1 MIKFFA
7 AKPAK
12 AEHKP
17 DSKTDIASPADRPT
31 SSANSNKTDTKLF
44 GKNFLKI
51 NFGFFIICASIVL
64 VSGCLYGWL
73 TSKELTTAR
82 KHHEQVTAIIYNTAA
97 SIPSLQQVFIR
108 NLEERD
114 ALAGIARTH
123 LNLAA
128 HAQAG
133 LMNGTAE
140 YIANYKIAERENAYS
155 LSEYLRDSQNL
166 LENSLVSNVPET
178 ELLDLISVFQNN
190 LQPLNEKLLFDINQR
205 IDFLLGKQFMIT
217 LVTTFITLLLF
228 WLEVKFYSRERKKIA
243 VDALEIV
250 RSYNLSQISFN
261 EKRAF
266 EDHLRQELEGQY
278 NGEMRK
284 SVCDISETTDTLR
297 KSELT
302 DDQKS
307 QLQIISDACEK
318 LFAVMHRLSSTN
330 PNQEDHEIE
339 FTSEENPPNR
349 EMTFDVDNENINLVG
364 VRILMI
370 ESDLDVQRGFA
381 HVLDSKKLD
390 YCMVE
395 DIHEGLT
402 VMQKAFSIGMN
413 IECLV
418 INTDSDKMSFQNLL
432 TIMQED
438 EDLRKLPVLVLCSDD
453 ELAEE
458 AVSLAQDAKVKART
472 STHNGII
479 KGLNDLLSDN
489 TVQATP
495 IHNKDDRKAEAM
507 ANAQHAARE
516 EQTKAT
522 VDRLPIATEPVD
534 ILICEDDDTN
544 RLVIS
549 QILKNAG
556 ITFHLA
562 NDGLEGME
570 CFEQYNP
577 KLVVTD
583 ISMPNSNG
591 FSFTHELRK
600 REKVTGTYTPVI
612 ALTSHSGDVNRE
624 RCLDAGMDDYLKRP
638 IAPDQL
644 LAKVT
649 QWLEPVPER
658 KRA

>member
-1 MIKFFA
+1 MIKLFA

-12 AEHKP
+12 AEPKP
-17 DSKTDIASPADRPT
+17 DSKSDTATPADRPT
-31 SSANSNKTDTKLF
+31 GSAKSSKTDTKLF

-97 SIPSLQQVFIR
+97 SIPSFQQVFIR

-133 LMNGTAE
+133 LMNSSAE

-155 LSEYLRDSQNL
+155 LSEYLRDSKSL

-178 ELLDLISVFQNN
+178 ELLDLISVFQNK

-205 IDFLLGKQFMIT
+205 IDFLLGKQFLIT

-250 RSYNLSQISFN
+250 RSYNFSQISFN

-284 SVCDISETTDTLR
+284 SVCDISETTDSLR

-307 QLQIISDACEK
+307 QLQIISNSCEK

-330 PNQEDHEIE
+330 PNREDYGAE
-339 FTSEENPPNR
+339 FKSEDVPPHR
-349 EMTFDVDNENINLVG
+349 EMTFDVDHENINLVG
-364 VRILMI
+364 TRVLMI
-370 ESDLDVQRGFA
+370 ESDANVQDGFA
-381 HVLDSKKLD
+381 QVLDSKKLD

-402 VMQKAFSIGMN
+402 VMQKAFSVGLN
-413 IECLV
+413 IECLI
-418 INTDSDKMSFQNLL
+418 INTENDKMSFSNLL

-438 EDLRKLPVLVLCSDD
+438 EDLRKLPVLVLCADD
-453 ELAEE
+453 EMAEK
-458 AVSLAQDAKVKART
+458 AISMAHDAKVKAKT
-472 STHNGII
+472 ATHAGFI
-479 KGLNDLLSDN
+479 KGLNDLLADN
-489 TVQATP
+489 TVQVTP
-495 IHNKDDRKAEAM
+495 IHSKAERKAEIM
-507 ANAQHAARE
+507 AN
-516 EQTKAT
+516 EQQMVEGQQPNAN
-522 VDRLPIATEPVD
+522 VDHLPIATEPVD
-534 ILICEDDDTN
+534 ILICEDDDAN

-549 QILKNAG
+549 QILKKAG

-562 NDGLEGME
+562 KDGQEGLE
-570 CFEQYNP
+570 CFERFNP
-577 KLVVTD
+577 RLVVTD

-600 REKVTGTYTPVI
+600 IEKVTGTYTPVI

-624 RCLDAGMDDYLKRP
+624 RCLDAGMDDYLQRP
-638 IAPDQL
+638 IAPDKL

>member
-1 MIKFFA
+1 MIKRFA

-12 AEHKP
+12 AEPKP
-17 DSKTDIASPADRPT
+17 DSKTGTAITADR
-31 SSANSNKTDTKLF
+31 SAGSANSSKTDTKLF

-123 LNLAA
+123 LNLVA

-133 LMNGTAE
+133 LMNNTAQ
-140 YIANYKIAERENAYS
+140 YIADYKIAERENAYS

-166 LENSLVSNVPET
+166 LENSLVSNVPEM
-178 ELLDLISVFQNN
+178 ELLDLIAVFQNK

-250 RSYNLSQISFN
+250 RSYNFSQISFN

-284 SVCDISETTDTLR
+284 SVCDISETTDSLR
-297 KSELT
+297 KSELN

-307 QLQIISDACEK
+307 QLQIISDSCEK
-318 LFAVMHRLSSTN
+318 LFAVMHRLSSN
-330 PNQEDHEIE
+330 NHDREDYEEE
-339 FTSEENPPNR
+339 FDSEEVPPHR
-349 EMTFDVDNENINLVG
+349 EMTFDVDHENINLVG
-364 VRILMI
+364 TRVLMI
-370 ESDLDVQRGFA
+370 ESDQDAQKGFA
-381 HVLDSKKLD
+381 QILDNKKLD

-402 VMQKAFSIGMN
+402 VMQKAFNIGLN
-413 IECLV
+413 IECLI
-418 INTDSDKMSFQNLL
+418 INTDNDKMSFSNLL

-438 EDLRKLPVLVLCSDD
+438 EDLRKLPVLVLCTDD
-453 ELAEE
+453 EMAEK
-458 AVSLAQDAKVKART
+458 AASMAQDVKVKAKT
-472 STHNGII
+472 CTHAGII
-479 KGLNDLLSDN
+479 GGLNNLLSDN
-489 TVQATP
+489 TVQVTP
-495 IHNKDDRKAEAM
+495 IVSKADRKAEIL
-507 ANAQHAARE
+507 ANEQQIEEEHA
-516 EQTKAT
+516 TT
-522 VDRLPIATEPVD
+522 NVDQLPIVAEPVD
-534 ILICEDDDTN
+534 ILICEDDDAN

-556 ITFHLA
+556 ISFHLA
-562 NDGLEGME
+562 KDGQEGME
-570 CFEQYNP
+570 CFKRLNP

-600 REKVTGTYTPVI
+600 TEKISGTYTPVI

-624 RCLDAGMDDYLKRP
+624 RCLDAGMDDYLQRP
-638 IAPDQL
+638 IAPDKL

-649 QWLEPVPER
+649 HWLEPVPER